1 MNNKEVIEPYKT
13 LFLGGVDNRS
23 SFKTSNS
30 IVYEVQFKSTSY
42 IFDNYLTFPIDAFE
56 FTISVAYNPTDKN
69 PPLDP
74 KIPFTIA
81 SIFTDFFQR
90 IPEQVVVY
98 ICDSSDLKQ
107 SVRKRK
113 FDQWVE
119 YFKGQEFAKVN
130 STINDLDGRVYHN
143 ALIIRRDNP
152 HYIEITEAFIKLA
165 EEQDKQP

>member
-1 MNNKEVIEPYKT
+1 MENKDSIEPYKT
-13 LFLGGVDNRS
+13 LFLGGEDNLS
-23 SFKTSNS
+23 SFETSNS
-30 IVYEVQFKSTSY
+30 IVYEVKFKSTSY

-56 FTISVAYNPTDKN
+56 FTIFVAYNPTDKN

-81 SIFTDFFQR
+81 SIFNDFFQR
-90 IPEQVVVY
+90 IPEQVVIY
-98 ICDSSDLKQ
+98 ICDSSDLRQ

-119 YFKGQEFAKVN
+119 YFKGKEFAKIN
-130 STINDLDGRVYHN
+130 STINDIDGRVYHN

-152 HYIEITEAFIKLA
+152 HYTEITEAFINLA
-165 EEQDKQP
+165 EEQDK

>member
-1 MNNKEVIEPYKT
+1 MENKDSIEPYET
-13 LFLGGVDNRS
+13 LFWGGEDNLS
-23 SFKTSNS
+23 SFETSNS
-30 IVYEVQFKSTSY
+30 IVYEVKFKSTSY
-42 IFDNYLTFPIDAFE
+42 IFDKYLNFPIDAFE
-56 FTISVAYNPTDKN
+56 FTISVAYNPMDKN

-74 KIPFTIA
+74 RIPFTIA
-81 SIFTDFFQR
+81 SIFTDFFKR
-90 IPEQVVVY
+90 IPQQVVIY
-98 ICDSSDLKQ
+98 ICDSSDLRQ

-130 STINDLDGRVYHN
+130 SIINDLDGRVYHN

-165 EEQDKQP
+165 EEQDK

>member
-1 MNNKEVIEPYKT
+1 
-13 LFLGGVDNRS
+13 
-23 SFKTSNS
+23 
-30 IVYEVQFKSTSY
+30 
-42 IFDNYLTFPIDAFE
+42 
-56 FTISVAYNPTDKN
+56 
-69 PPLDP
+69 
-74 KIPFTIA
+74 
-81 SIFTDFFQR
+81 
-90 IPEQVVVY
+90 VVY